1 MIDMGLSPMDAV
13 PAATRNG
20 AEALGMLDRLGTVEP
35 GKLADVIALDG
46 DRGCAQARRL
56 CREGRGTLQV
66 ILRQSRQGAGQR
78 GAWP

>member
-46 DRGCAQARRL
+46 DPLKNAAALKRVAYVVKDGVRFK
-56 CREGRGTLQV
+56 
-66 ILRQSRQGAGQR
+66 
-78 GAWP
+78 